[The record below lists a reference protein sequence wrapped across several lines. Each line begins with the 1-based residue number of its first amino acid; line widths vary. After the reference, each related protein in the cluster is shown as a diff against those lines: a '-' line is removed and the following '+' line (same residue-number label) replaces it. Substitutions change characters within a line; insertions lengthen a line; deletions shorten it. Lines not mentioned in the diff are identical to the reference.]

1 MIYPFAVNIETPGDL
16 IQIVEQL
23 LCPKSRDPRDTNN
36 RAITINLGDNEV
48 DDVQMESLNVALVS
62 EDGEESP
69 PLALP
74 NSSELSPDVTVAHM
88 QNIML
93 EDKESR
99 VNIDSSKD
107 KYDD

>member
-1 MIYPFAVNIETPGDL
+1 
-16 IQIVEQL
+16 
-23 LCPKSRDPRDTNN
+23 
-36 RAITINLGDNEV
+36 
-48 DDVQMESLNVALVS
+48 MESLNVALVS